1 MEHRGLTG
9 QIGVVLVGIGEGD
22 VHVEGLAG
30 GVTDDLG
37 QKIINVGV
45 AAGGNQSTAA
55 VGVAAA
61 ELLAVHG
68 AHVVDVHHV
77 AIRNGAVGDLVV
89 GGVLVQNGVDLGV
102 QLVIGDGVLLGGH
115 GDALVLGQGH
125 QSGAVHTLQGAIVV
139 QVSTVHI
146 AVVLHGRRAAGSS
159 LAGRAGSAAACQAER
174 QGQAGA
180 DAAQTD
186 QILIQCS
193 FPP

>member
-1 MEHRGLTG
+1 M
-9 QIGVVLVGIGEGD
+9 
-22 VHVEGLAG
+22 A
-30 GVTDDLG
+30 DDLG

-45 AAGGNQSTAA
+45 AAGGDQSAAA

-61 ELLAVHG
+61 ELLAVHT
-68 AHVVDVHHV
+68 AHVVNVHHV
-77 AIRNGAVGDLVV
+77 AVFDGAVLDLVV

-102 QLVIGDGVLLGGH
+102 QLVIGDGVLFGGH

-159 LAGRAGSAAACQAER
+159 LAGRAGSAGSAAACQAER

>member
-1 MEHRGLTG
+1 MEHRILAG
-9 QIGVVLVGIGEGD
+9 QIGVVLVGVGKGD
-22 VHVEGLAG
+22 LHVEGLAG
-30 GVTDDLG
+30 GVADDLG
-37 QKIINVGV
+37 QEVVNVGV
-45 AAGGNQSTAA
+45 ASGGNQSAVA

-61 ELLAVHG
+61 ELLAVHT
-68 AHVVDVHHV
+68 AHVVNVHHV
-77 AIRNGAVGDLVV
+77 AVFDGAVLDLVV
-89 GGVLVQNGVDLGV
+89 GGVLIQNGVDLGV
-102 QLVIGDGVLLGGH
+102 QLIVGDGVLLGGH